1 MFISNNGVL
10 VPFVV
15 FLVSTSVFSPTW
27 VVFGEQ
33 SSFKRPDPLRHLKSY
48 NGGYDLKNK
57 HYWASAAFTGVHG
70 YVIAGVW
77 LICGLVFMICIA
89 FLRNS
94 SIRSTCPIKDFLDRH
109 FIFTFMLALLFTI
122 LAIVASSLALVENQ
136 RSMKTTDKL
145 KGAILSQAQNARR
158 TIRKVTNAMRH
169 MQYLLLPYDPALA
182 MSFNMTSRQL
192 GKDSQN
198 IQRFLDK
205 NGRTIDRVIQTPYV
219 VHLVVVAVNLVL
231 LVSAL
236 VLLLLHWYPGLVV
249 VIFLCWILT
258 TLIWVLTGF
267 DFFLHNFAED
277 TCSALEDFQQNSH
290 NSSLSSILPCLDPE
304 RSEKLM
310 GQIGYTIHSF
320 INQLNSKVTE
330 IANSLGIDEQN
341 DDLVGLL
348 RICNP
353 FSGPPNYSYIPS
365 SCSDA
370 IPVGKLPEAIS
381 GITCYLNDMETCRKN
396 GKLISRASYNMA
408 WAYSHSVQDFLDI
421 YPTLLSLSE
430 CSFVKDG
437 ISDVVSQHC
446 RPFKTALRLL
456 WASMLSLAIFMV
468 FLVTVLVTKV
478 FQDRGRS
485 FKKFAIT
492 PCAPP

>member
-1 MFISNNGVL
+1 MD
-10 VPFVV
+10 
-15 FLVSTSVFSPTW
+15 
-27 VVFGEQ
+27 
-33 SSFKRPDPLRHLKSY
+33 FKRPDPLRHLKSY

-57 HYWASAAFTGVHG
+57 HYWA
-70 YVIAGVW
+70 
-77 LICGLVFMICIA
+77 
-89 FLRNS
+89 NS

-109 FIFTFMLALLFTI
+109 FISIFMLALLFTI

-158 TIRKVTNAMRH
+158 TIRKIRGTSCGCSCKLGVVGFSI
-169 MQYLLLPYDPALA
+169 
-182 MSFNMTSRQL
+182 SFA
-192 GKDSQN
+192 K
-198 IQRFLDK
+198 
-205 NGRTIDRVIQTPYV
+205 
-219 VHLVVVAVNLVL
+219 
-231 LVSAL
+231 
-236 VLLLLHWYPGLVV
+236 
-249 VIFLCWILT
+249 
-258 TLIWVLTGF
+258 
-267 DFFLHNFAED
+267 D
-277 TCSALEDFQQNSH
+277 TCSALKDFQENSH

-353 FSGPPNYSYIPS
+353 FSGPPNYSYMPS

-370 IPVGKLPEAIS
+370 IPVGKLPEVS
-381 GITCYLNDMETCRKN
+381 RFNYWHKITCYLNDMETCRKS

-408 WAYSHSVQDFLDI
+408 WAYSHCVQDFLDI

-456 WASMLSLAIFMV
+456 WASMLSLAIVM
-468 FLVTVLVTKV
+468 V

-485 FKKFAIT
+485 FTKFAIT
-492 PCAPP
+492 PCLPP

>member
-27 VVFGEQ
+27 VVYGEQ
-33 SSFKRPDPLRHLKSY
+33 SSFKRPDPLSHLKSY

-77 LICGLVFMICIA
+77 LICGLVFMICTA
-89 FLRNS
+89 FLKNS
-94 SIRSTCPIKDFLDRH
+94 SIRSSCPIKDFLDRH
-109 FIFTFMLALLFTI
+109 FIFIFMLALLFTI

-169 MQYLLLPYDPALA
+169 MQYLLLPYDPALV
-182 MSFNMTSRQL
+182 MSFNMTSRRL

-198 IQRFLDK
+198 IQLFLDK
-205 NGRTIDRVIQTPYV
+205 NGRTIDRVLQTPYV

-249 VIFLCWILT
+249 
-258 TLIWVLTGF
+258 
-267 DFFLHNFAED
+267 FAKD

-468 FLVTVLVTKV
+468 FLVAVLVTKV

-485 FKKFAIT
+485 FTKFAIT
-492 PCAPP
+492 PCLPP